1 MSLDR
6 DKLELVS
13 SLKVSC
19 SGDLRDVSQGHP
31 LVWLQIPEELGY
43 VFWPYCEKQFVYQE
57 KLANSQNSNAQ

>member
-6 DKLELVS
+6 GKLEFVT

-19 SGDLRDVSQGHP
+19 AGDLRDVSQGHP
-31 LVWLQIPEELGY
+31 LVWLQMPEELGY
-43 VFWPYCEKQFVYQE
+43 VFCPYCEKKFVYQE